1 MTPLPPKFPITSEQ
15 IDQVVVRFYARM
27 RNHRELGPIFANHID
42 DWRPHEAKIASF
54 WRNAIGLDRS
64 FSGNPQQ
71 AHMAAMDIK
80 AEHFAL
86 WLALFDE
93 TLDDTL
99 PQETATAW
107 SALAHRI
114 GRALKMSVDQRDT
127 PKDAP
132 PKLF

>member
-1 MTPLPPKFPITSEQ
+1 MTPLPPKFPITSDQ
-15 IDQVVVRFYARM
+15 IDQVVARFYARV
-27 RNHRELGPIFANHID
+27 RQHPDLGPVFANHVG

-64 FSGNPQQ
+64 FDGNPQQ
-71 AHMAAMDIK
+71 AHMKASDIK
-80 AEHFAL
+80 GAHFAL

-93 TLDDTL
+93 TLQDTV
-99 PQETATAW
+99 PPDTAMAW

-114 GRALKMSVDQRDT
+114 GRALKMGIDQRDA
-127 PKDAP
+127 PKGAP